1 MFSPKN
7 QKFLRNKNIFPPK
20 LFSDG
25 SCRLKIRV
33 ELERAQS
40 FRAFDL
46 SSGLGN
52 GCGSVGR
59 AVAYDTGDLRLK
71 SKHRENCTIEK
82 SKIKK
87 KRPGMAHLLKILA
100 QTSIDWIK
108 LYLELLLKLP
118 LIDLSSYE
126 PLSFVLILSF
136 DEFKIINQDLGSN
149 HCPDSDILK
158 KSSAGFL
165 SLSKSS
171 LPLKIWLLLL
181 FNLLP
186 Q

>member
-1 MFSPKN
+1 MRRNYCATNEVKIFFFKRIRTLSKVVKIMFSPKN

-25 SCRLKIRV
+25 SCLLKIRV

-59 AVAYDTGDLRLK
+59 AVAYDTGDPRLK
-71 SKHRENCTIEK
+71 SKHRQNCTREK

-87 KRPGMAHLLKILA
+87 KRPGMAHLFKILA
-100 QTSIDWIK
+100 QTSID
-108 LYLELLLKLP
+108 
-118 LIDLSSYE
+118 
-126 PLSFVLILSF
+126 
-136 DEFKIINQDLGSN
+136 
-149 HCPDSDILK
+149 
-158 KSSAGFL
+158 
-165 SLSKSS
+165 
-171 LPLKIWLLLL
+171 
-181 FNLLP
+181 
-186 Q
+186 